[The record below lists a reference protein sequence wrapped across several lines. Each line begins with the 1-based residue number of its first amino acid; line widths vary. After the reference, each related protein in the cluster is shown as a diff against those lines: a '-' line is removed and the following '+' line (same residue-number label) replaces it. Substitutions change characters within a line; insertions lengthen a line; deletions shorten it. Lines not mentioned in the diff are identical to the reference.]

1 MPGVSLPT
9 IAQDGQIRSRMVGDS
24 SGVDRRRTEEDL
36 TLVRPAAPRQQ
47 LRWDDQQAKSRDCQ
61 ETMPQNGRTTT
72 MITITTIST
81 VGTSLTA
88 R

>member
-9 IAQDGQIRSRMVGDS
+9 IARDGQVRSRMVGDL
-24 SGVDRRRTEEDL
+24 GDVDRRHAEEDL
-36 TLVRPAAPRQQ
+36 TLVRPPAPRQPS
-47 LRWDDQQAKSRDCQ
+47 RWCDQQAKSRHCGRALS
-61 ETMPQNGRTTT
+61 QNGRTTT
-72 MITITTIST
+72 MITITIIST